1 MGSEWQEV
9 AFGDVLINGT
19 RNGIYKKKE
28 FHGYGIKIV
37 NMGELFA
44 NSRLFSIPMKRVE
57 LTSKER
63 ERFCLQSGD
72 LLFARR
78 SLVAEGAGKCS
89 IVMET
94 DEATTFESSIIRAR
108 PNAEKL
114 ESLFGYYLFN
124 SPHGKYLLGSI
135 LRQVAVSGITGS
147 DLVQLKIS
155 LPPLHKQRAI
165 AHILGTLDD
174 KIELNRR
181 MNETLEAMARAI
193 FKSWFVDFDPV
204 RAKAEGRD
212 PALPAEIAALFPESF
227 ENSELGEIPKGWEVK
242 TIGEVVEFAYGKALK
257 ASNRKPGC
265 VPVFGSNGPVG
276 FHNEALV
283 KGPGIVIG
291 RKGNPGIVTW
301 SYKDCFPIDTTFYVK
316 QTVIILSLN
325 YLFYALKAQ
334 DLPSLSAD
342 SAVPGLNRN
351 LAYMSNILVPSKE
364 VLTAFDEQID
374 PLFHKINAND
384 NESESLASLRDILLP
399 KLISGELRVPDAERF
414 VEENGV

>member
-1 MGSEWQEV
+1 
-9 AFGDVLINGT
+9 
-19 RNGIYKKKE
+19 
-28 FHGYGIKIV
+28 
-37 NMGELFA
+37 
-44 NSRLFSIPMKRVE
+44 
-57 LTSKER
+57 
-63 ERFCLQSGD
+63 
-72 LLFARR
+72 
-78 SLVAEGAGKCS
+78 
-89 IVMET
+89 
-94 DEATTFESSIIRAR
+94 
-108 PNAEKL
+108 
-114 ESLFGYYLFN
+114 
-124 SPHGKYLLGSI
+124 
-135 LRQVAVSGITGS
+135 
-147 DLVQLKIS
+147 
-155 LPPLHKQRAI
+155 
-165 AHILGTLDD
+165 
-174 KIELNRR
+174 
-181 MNETLEAMARAI
+181 AI